1 LLGQGQ
7 SASLFQSEAQILM
20 KTGPEKL
27 KYVVAADRLPKTAA
41 GLPVYPKAKSQFIS
55 SRVVSASACFADG
68 LVVLI
73 TGLGVAAFYP
83 GFGPL
88 ALPHFYIPLVM
99 AVAFVLPILLQMS
112 RNYSLPRL
120 LHPLANISTILICWT
135 SLIAITSSSIFIAKA
150 ADSYSRL
157 WIGMWFLAGVAGLLA
172 ARFAFSTMVRRW
184 NKNGQLSRHAVLV
197 GGGEPA
203 HQLYEALS
211 QTTDNDVTLVGI
223 FDDRG
228 DDRLPV
234 ESNDL
239 PKLGNITQLIE
250 FVRQARVDVLFVT
263 LPLVAEERLLQ
274 ILKRLWVLPVDIRL
288 CAQNQKLRYRPRA
301 YSYVGNVPFLDVF
314 DKPLGDW
321 DTVLKSI
328 EDKVIAF
335 AALVVLAP
343 VMALIALA
351 IKLESKGP
359 VFFKQKRYGFN
370 NELIEV
376 YKFRSMYND
385 KLDFHAEK
393 LTTRDDPRVT
403 RVGRLIRRTSTD
415 ELPQLFNVLIGNLS
429 LVGPRPHATKAKAAD
444 QLYNDVVDGYF
455 ARHRVKPG
463 ITGWAQVN
471 GWRGQTDTAE
481 KLQRRVEHDL
491 YYIENWSLALDLYI
505 LARTPFS
512 LFDSENAF

>member
-1 LLGQGQ
+1 
-7 SASLFQSEAQILM
+7 M
-20 KTGPEKL
+20 KTGPEKR
-27 KYVVAADRLPKTAA
+27 KYVVPAEALSKIGGEARD
-41 GLPVYPKAKSQFIS
+41 PVSVNSQFIS
-55 SRVVSASACFADG
+55 TRVVTTSARIADG
-68 LVVLI
+68 AIISLM
-73 TGLGVAAFYP
+73 GLGVAALYP

-88 ALPHFYIPLVM
+88 ALPQLYIPLIFT
-99 AVAFVLPILLQMS
+99 VALALPLALHASQ
-112 RNYSLPRL
+112 NYSLASL
-120 LHPLANISTILICWT
+120 LHPLANISTILICWA

-157 WIGMWFLAGVAGLLA
+157 WLGSWFLAGAAGLLCT
-172 ARFAFSTMVRRW
+172 RFAVSTLVKRW
-184 NKNGQLSRHAVLV
+184 NKNGQLNRHAVLV

-203 HQLYEALS
+203 RQLYQALS
-211 QTTDNDVTLVGI
+211 QTEDSDVTLVGI

-228 DDRLPV
+228 DNRFPFDA
-234 ESNDL
+234 SDL

-274 ILKRLWVLPVDIRL
+274 ILKRLWILPVDIRL

-321 DTVLKSI
+321 DNIVKTI
-328 EDKVIAF
+328 EDKII
-335 AALVVLAP
+335 
-343 VMALIALA
+343 ALIAVILLSPVMLLIASA
-351 IKLESKGP
+351 IKLESRGP

-376 YKFRSMYND
+376 YKFRSMYNEQ
-385 KLDFHAEK
+385 LDFNAEK
-393 LTTRDDPRVT
+393 LTTRNDPRVT
-403 RVGRLIRRTSTD
+403 RVGRFIRRTSLD

-429 LVGPRPHATKAKAAD
+429 LVGPRPHATRAKAAD

-455 ARHRVKPG
+455 ARHKVKPG

-491 YYIENWSLALDLYI
+491 YYIDNWSLPLDLYI

-512 LFDSENAF
+512 LLNSENAF